1 MDYDIINLSTVQ
13 CHLASFKSR
22 LEELDYY
29 GTGVECEVYA
39 DKIRFSVRTCAHLDD
54 DYKYESF
61 TFWTDDGSYNT
72 VDTERELLEQVDE
85 YITNLPTGQDVTKQ
99 RLTCTIE
106 AARKMADE
114 LDIDEVFMNPLIDMM
129 KALASNAITDR
140 K

>member
-85 YITNLPTGQDVTKQ
+85 YITNLPTGMDVTKQ
-99 RLTCTIE
+99 RFIRTCE
-106 AARKMADE
+106 DARKLAAE
-114 LDIDEVFMNPLIDMM
+114 LDLDDEYVNPIF
-129 KALASNAITDR
+129 ALAKKIASNIITHR